1 MAPGQD
7 YFDGINFDRQWEE
20 EDWERFFDAQDR
32 LTSDRRRRVGNPPER
47 PSTDPGLS
55 FRRVL
60 HQFGMDPDNPESPP
74 RPFALDHVLGPDGS
88 AGLPFWHPSADPER
102 LPLFLQAA
110 EFFRLMS
117 EVVELRYAKMLA
129 KTYKSASH
137 RQFQRLLP
145 EIENHARAI
154 PRLVA
159 LGHRTGYDP
168 FGAKGNIVRC
178 RRGLEK
184 AEACVSLL
192 SRLPQR
198 HMDRA
203 LYRRLFS
210 DSVRLRNSLMDWI
223 LLLRT
228 RFAARSSRPRG

>member
-1 MAPGQD
+1 MAPGSD
-7 YFDGINFDRQWEE
+7 YFDGINFDRHWEE

-32 LTSDRRRRVGNPPER
+32 LTSDRRRRVGHPPER

-55 FRRVL
+55 FRRVM

-74 RPFALDHVLGPDGS
+74 RPFALDHVLGPDGA

-110 EFFRLMS
+110 EYFRQVS
-117 EVVELRYAKMLA
+117 ELVEIRYAKMLS

-137 RQFQRLLP
+137 RQFQKLLP
-145 EIENHARAI
+145 EIEDQARAI

-168 FGAKGNIVRC
+168 FGAKEMCIRDRSMTQAIHDLRLDHLTVVFPGTDSYKLSPTITAT
-178 RRGLEK
+178 GLSILPE
-184 AEACVSLL
+184 SLGTKK
-192 SRLPQR
+192 
-198 HMDRA
+198 D
-203 LYRRLFS
+203 
-210 DSVRLRNSLMDWI
+210 
-223 LLLRT
+223 
-228 RFAARSSRPRG
+228 